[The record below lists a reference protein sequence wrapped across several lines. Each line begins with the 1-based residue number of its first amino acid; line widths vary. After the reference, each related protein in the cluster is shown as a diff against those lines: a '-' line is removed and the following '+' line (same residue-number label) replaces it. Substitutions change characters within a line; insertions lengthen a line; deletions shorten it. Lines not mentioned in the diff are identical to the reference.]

1 MANPRFQLISDLH
14 LETPIQAPSYS
25 YFSDPANFPLH
36 APNLFLLGDIGLV
49 AHTQPLLLFL
59 RSLLNRDIHL
69 RIFYVMGNHEPYT
82 TTLEN
87 AIATFKDWEK
97 LLNMEFEGRFHFLD
111 KTRVD
116 IDSRVTILG
125 CTLWS
130 HVPAHHAYNVI
141 TTVKGFRDKTGIW
154 DRSLG
159 DHNADHA
166 LDLWWLNA
174 NVRTIEEE
182 EPEREIIILT
192 HHSPTTDPRA
202 NSKRFPPE
210 RSLNSAFRTDL
221 SSEKCWMSPSVKVWA
236 FGHTHFSC
244 QFVDEGNQVGR
255 DGKDEDVKRRKLV
268 VANQKGYAYA
278 EGEGNWNIEP
288 MVVGR
293 EDGVW
298 RVVVGEKEGGEGEV
312 RVEEKPKISVRGEL
326 LTPINTERQL

>member
-166 LDLWWLNA
+166 RDLWWLNA